1 MIKPRKEYAAP
12 MDKKTMERIFDP
24 FFATKGLARGI
35 DL

>member
-1 MIKPRKEYAAP
+1 LIKSKEEYAAP
-12 MDKKTMERIFDP
+12 MDKKTMEHIFDP